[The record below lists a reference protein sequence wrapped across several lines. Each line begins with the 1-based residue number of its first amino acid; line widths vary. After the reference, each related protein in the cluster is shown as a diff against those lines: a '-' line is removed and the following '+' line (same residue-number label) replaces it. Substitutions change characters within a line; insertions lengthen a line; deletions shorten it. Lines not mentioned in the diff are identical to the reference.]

1 LGAAAHGDNFR
12 DKSYAD
18 GKRKF
23 RRAGRHTTPSQVARV
38 AERAGRAAPAF
49 GLVGVLAAAP
59 QVRDLLVSAP
69 AASAVTTP
77 ASARGLSGH
86 DSGRAVTG
94 HVFSD
99 RVQSGTL
106 RQASA
111 RAGAYRAR
119 HRASGTGDVHHGVQ
133 TLGNGPSGGQSGGQS
148 GGGQSGGGQSGGG
161 QSGKKPGGGKSG
173 GGKSGGGRRAT
184 FTCTGSGGLLPQHYA
199 KIVHFLTRHGY
210 ARLAAAGIAGNIY
223 QESGGNPESG
233 GGLIGWTPLPSGLVS
248 GNVAA
253 DLKAQLVALLAFNN
267 GWSQYLPELN
277 AARTASAAADIY
289 MVHFE
294 RPGIPASSRR
304 EASATA
310 VAQACGM

>member
-1 LGAAAHGDNFR
+1 M
-12 DKSYAD
+12 
-18 GKRKF
+18 
-23 RRAGRHTTPSQVARV
+23 ARV
-38 AERAGRAAPAF
+38 AERAGRAAPAV

-59 QVRDLLVSAP
+59 QVRDLLASAP
-69 AASAVTTP
+69 AASAVTAP
-77 ASARGLSGH
+77 ARAHGLAGH
-86 DSGRAVTG
+86 DAAKTASGQ
-94 HVFSD
+94 VFSD
-99 RVQSGTL
+99 RVQGGTL

-119 HRASGTGDVHHGVQ
+119 HRAPGADNVHQDRHGIQ
-133 TLGNGPSGGQSGGQS
+133 TLGGGPSGGGQS

-161 QSGKKPGGGKSG
+161 SPGGPGGGQSG
-173 GGKSGGGRRAT
+173 GGKSGGGRQAT
-184 FTCTGSGGLLPQHYA
+184 YTCTGSGGLLPQHYA
-199 KIVHFLTRHGY
+199 KIVHFLTRNGY

-223 QESGGNPESG
+223 QESGGDPESG
-233 GGLIGWTPLPSGLVS
+233 GGLIGWTPLPSGLVTGS
-248 GNVAA
+248 VAA
-253 DLKAQLVALLAFNN
+253 DLRAQLVALLAFNK

-277 AARTASAAADIY
+277 AASTAAAAADIY

>member
-1 LGAAAHGDNFR
+1 
-12 DKSYAD
+12 
-18 GKRKF
+18 
-23 RRAGRHTTPSQVARV
+23 
-38 AERAGRAAPAF
+38 
-49 GLVGVLAAAP
+49 
-59 QVRDLLVSAP
+59 
-69 AASAVTTP
+69 
-77 ASARGLSGH
+77 
-86 DSGRAVTG
+86 VTG
-94 HVFSD
+94 QVFSD
-99 RVQSGTL
+99 RVQSGSL

-119 HRASGTGDVHHGVQ
+119 HRAPDAGDVHHGVQ
-133 TLGNGPSGGQSGGQS
+133 TLGGGPS
-148 GGGQSGGGQSGGG
+148 GGGQSGGGQSGGK
-161 QSGKKPGGGKSG
+161 SGGGKSGGKSG

-277 AARTASAAADIY
+277 AASTAAAAADVY

>member
-1 LGAAAHGDNFR
+1 VTAPARAHG
-12 DKSYAD
+12 
-18 GKRKF
+18 
-23 RRAGRHTTPSQVARV
+23 
-38 AERAGRAAPAF
+38 
-49 GLVGVLAAAP
+49 LA
-59 QVRDLLVSAP
+59 
-69 AASAVTTP
+69 
-77 ASARGLSGH
+77 GH

-94 HVFSD
+94 QVFSD
-99 RVQSGTL
+99 RMQSGTL

-119 HRASGTGDVHHGVQ
+119 HRAPGAGDVHHGVQ
-133 TLGNGPSGGQSGGQS
+133 RLGGGPSGGSPGGGQPGGGQSGKGQSGGQS
-148 GGGQSGGGQSGGG
+148 GG
-161 QSGKKPGGGKSG
+161 KPGGGKP
-173 GGKSGGGRRAT
+173 GGGRRAT
-184 FTCTGSGGLLPQHYA
+184 YTCTGSGGLLPQHYA

-248 GNVAA
+248 GNVTA
-253 DLKAQLVALLAFNN
+253 DLRAQLVALLAFNN

-277 AARTASAAADIY
+277 AARTAATAADIY

-304 EASATA
+304 EASAIA